1 MVSLRFL
8 LLIVVLV
15 LLIVRA
21 MVLLSSY
28 AITCNIDYVQYRL
41 RAIKIACNYSNTQ
54 KARLGGFL
62 YISFAILDCNKIII
76 NICRNILW
84 YNVLAACEL
93 FLSPLRIRFSVKSC
107 HLVGF
112 QACFFALNFRFLE
125 QNINFCVYSMWIV
138 LSVSLLVLRV
148 HAYRY
153 RAVVKQLYLHHRSKL
168 ACAYRFSQG

>member
-8 LLIVVLV
+8 LLIVALV

-21 MVLLSSY
+21 MVSLSSY

-41 RAIKIACNYSNTQ
+41 RAIAQILK

-112 QACFFALNFRFLE
+112 QACFFAPNFRFLE

>member
-8 LLIVVLV
+8 LLIVALV

-41 RAIKIACNYSNTQ
+41 RAIAQILK
-54 KARLGGFL
+54 KARPGGFL

-112 QACFFALNFRFLE
+112 QACFFAPNFRF
-125 QNINFCVYSMWIV
+125 
-138 LSVSLLVLRV
+138 
-148 HAYRY
+148 
-153 RAVVKQLYLHHRSKL
+153 
-168 ACAYRFSQG
+168 

>member
-8 LLIVVLV
+8 LLIVALV

-41 RAIKIACNYSNTQ
+41 RAIQIACNCSNAQ
-54 KARLGGFL
+54 KTRLGGFL

-84 YNVLAACEL
+84 YNVLAAYEL

-107 HLVGF
+107 PLG
-112 QACFFALNFRFLE
+112 
-125 QNINFCVYSMWIV
+125 WI
-138 LSVSLLVLRV
+138 SSLLFCAQFPLF
-148 HAYRY
+148 
-153 RAVVKQLYLHHRSKL
+153 RAKY
-168 ACAYRFSQG
+168 

>member
-8 LLIVVLV
+8 LLIVALV

-28 AITCNIDYVQYRL
+28 AITCNIHYVQYRL
-41 RAIKIACNYSNTQ
+41 RAIAQILK

-84 YNVLAACEL
+84 YNMLAACEL

-112 QACFFALNFRFLE
+112 QACFFAPNFRFLE

>member
-8 LLIVVLV
+8 LLIVALV

-28 AITCNIDYVQYRL
+28 AITCNCL
-41 RAIKIACNYSNTQ
+41 NTQ
-54 KARLGGFL
+54 KARLSGFL
-62 YISFAILDCNKIII
+62 YISFAISDCNKIII

-84 YNVLAACEL
+84 YNMLAACEL

-112 QACFFALNFRFLE
+112 QACFFAPNFRFLE

>member
-8 LLIVVLV
+8 LLIVALV

-28 AITCNIDYVQYRL
+28 AIACNIDCVQL
-41 RAIKIACNYSNTQ
+41 LKYS

-107 HLVGF
+107 HLVVF
-112 QACFFALNFRFLE
+112 QACFFAPNFRFLE

>member
-8 LLIVVLV
+8 LLIVALV

-28 AITCNIDYVQYRL
+28 AITCNIDCVQYRL
-41 RAIKIACNYSNTQ
+41 RSNAQ

-107 HLVGF
+107 LFVGF
-112 QACFFALNFRFLE
+112 QACFFAPNFRFLE

-138 LSVSLLVLRV
+138 LLVSLLVLRV

>member
-8 LLIVVLV
+8 LLIVAFV

-41 RAIKIACNYSNTQ
+41 RAIAQILK

-107 HLVGF
+107 HLVVF
-112 QACFFALNFRFLE
+112 QACFFAPNFRFLE
-125 QNINFCVYSMWIV
+125 QNINFCVYSM
-138 LSVSLLVLRV
+138 
-148 HAYRY
+148 
-153 RAVVKQLYLHHRSKL
+153 
-168 ACAYRFSQG
+168 